1 MNELEF
7 NKVIGQKIKSIRKD
21 RQLTL
26 KDLGVLVGISESN
39 TKRYED
45 GQIKKVSIWVIKK
58 FADALHVD
66 PAFLVG
72 WKQEPSSS
80 LASPQLSSIEK
91 KILKE
96 YRTLPAHDK
105 EEVKEFVGFKF
116 NKNRPKVEKDAA
128 I

>member
-7 NKVIGQKIKSIRKD
+7 NKIIGQKIKNIRKD

-45 GQIKKVSIWVIKK
+45 GQIKKVSILAIKK

-72 WKQEPSSS
+72 WKHEPYSTLS
-80 LASPQLSSIEK
+80 LPQLSSIEK
-91 KILKE
+91 ELLKA

-105 EEVKEFVGFKF
+105 EEVKEFVDFKF
-116 NKNRPKVEKDAA
+116 NKNKPKVEKDAV